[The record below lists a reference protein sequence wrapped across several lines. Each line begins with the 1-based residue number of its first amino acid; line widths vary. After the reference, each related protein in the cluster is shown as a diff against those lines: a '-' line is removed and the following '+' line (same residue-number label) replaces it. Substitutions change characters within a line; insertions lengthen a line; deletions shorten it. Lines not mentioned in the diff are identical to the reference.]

1 MNIGEICTR
10 SVVFCTPNTTIV
22 DAAHLMREHHVGD
35 LVVVEER
42 NGKRYPVGVV
52 TDRDITVEIVA
63 LNVPLD
69 RLAIGDIMTRK
80 LISVAESEDAFAAL
94 ELMRR
99 KGVRRLPVIDR
110 QGALAGVVALD
121 DLLEVLAEE
130 LSLMVRLISR
140 QSSQEARSRPA
151 LASEGIGATQ

>member
-1 MNIGEICTR
+1 VNIGEICTR
-10 SVVFCTPNTTIV
+10 SVVFCTPGTTIV

-42 NGKRYPVGVV
+42 NGKRYPVGVA

-69 RLAIGDIMTRK
+69 RLSIGDIMTRK
-80 LISVAESEDAFAAL
+80 LISVTESEDAFNAL

-99 KGVRRLPVIDR
+99 KGVRRLPVVDR

-130 LSLMVRLISR
+130 LSLMVKLISR
-140 QSSQEARSRPA
+140 QSSQEVRSRPA
-151 LASEGIGATQ
+151 LASEGVGATQ

>member
-10 SVVFCTPNTTIV
+10 SVVFCAPTTSIV
-22 DAAHLMREHHVGD
+22 EAAHLMREHHVGD

-42 NGKRYPVGVV
+42 NGRRFPVGVV

-69 RLAIGDIMTRK
+69 RLAIGDIMTKK
-80 LISVAESEDAFAAL
+80 LVSVSEAEDAFRAL

-99 KGVRRLPVIDR
+99 KSIRRVPVIDR
-110 QGALAGVVALD
+110 QGALAGIVALD

-130 LSLMVRLISR
+130 LSLMVKLISR
-140 QSSQEARSRPA
+140 QSSQEAQTRPP
-151 LASEGIGATQ
+151 LESERAGVTQ